1 MEKAPVTNC
10 ATTANGVVG
19 KAYIYVSAPI
29 ESFKLQGRVLAAV
42 GYSGATVDDRVAEVF
57 YGKTWAYRKGRVADT
72 AQLAKL
78 AREME
83 GAELAVTVD
92 LHLGTFVSTIY
103 TCDFSLD
110 YVHIN
115 ADYTT

>member
-1 MEKAPVTNC
+1 MNA
-10 ATTANGVVG
+10 G
-19 KAYIYVSAPI
+19 KRYLIGIVALCCLVARGADDLLG
-29 ESFKLQGRVLAAV
+29 EAA
-42 GYSGATVDDRVAEVF
+42 
-57 YGKTWAYRKGRVADT
+57 KTYR
-72 AQLAKL
+72 LL

-83 GAELAVTVD
+83 GQELKVTVD
-92 LHLGTFVSTIY
+92 LHLGDFSSTIY